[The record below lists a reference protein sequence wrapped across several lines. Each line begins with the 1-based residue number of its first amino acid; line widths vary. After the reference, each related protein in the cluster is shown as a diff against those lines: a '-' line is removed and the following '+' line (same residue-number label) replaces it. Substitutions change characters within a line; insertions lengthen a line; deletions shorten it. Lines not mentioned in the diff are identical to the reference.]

1 MDEREVL
8 ARSMP
13 PPVDMAVDGNF
24 AGKVTPAFMHE
35 LRGWTM
41 LPLAALAL
49 AGLLALLLALSRVP
63 GAERILTWT
72 GDSFFQKGLV
82 AHVTFAFVIWYM
94 GVHGAL
100 TVLMTAQ
107 MQDSRDPP
115 GPLSILVGRA
125 GVYGA
130 MASLL
135 LLLAPVLADLGEPSL
150 NNYVPVLDHPVYYA
164 GLMLLAASVA
174 LPVIRLL
181 TALARERNSDA
192 AVFAVGAAGL
202 IYVLALVCII
212 LAWFTLPPNLGRQGT
227 NEYLMWG
234 GGHVLQFA
242 NTALML
248 VAFYLIARA
257 ALGETP
263 LPGAWLK
270 AMMLLLVAGAAAG
283 PLLYVTHEAGG
294 ATQRDLFTRL
304 YWYALPLPA
313 TFVLGSVA
321 YLLARRWRDALHGP
335 PEIKAVAIALF
346 LFAFGGVLGFFE
358 GSVDTRTP
366 SHYHAMLIAVS
377 LAFMAL
383 YFALFLPLLGRR
395 TKRRKL
401 RTAMYALL
409 GGGQFLH
416 SGGLYLAGLEGVLRK
431 TPGAA
436 QGLDSTW
443 KIVSMSLMGLGGVIA
458 VAGGIIFIFLAGRM
472 LLAKPDP
479 GATPSRLTSG

>member
-1 MDEREVL
+1 MDERELL
-8 ARSMP
+8 ARTMP
-13 PPVDMAVDGNF
+13 PPIDVAVDGNF
-24 AGKVTPAFMHE
+24 AGKITPALLHE
-35 LRGWTM
+35 LRGWVS

-49 AGLLALLLALSRVP
+49 AGLLALLLAASRVP
-63 GAERILTWT
+63 GAEHVLVWT

-107 MQDSRDPP
+107 MQGSGRPV
-115 GPLSILVGRA
+115 GAFGVLVGRF
-125 GVYGA
+125 GLYGA
-130 MASLL
+130 AISLL

-150 NNYVPVLDHPVYYA
+150 NNYVPVLDHPIYYS
-164 GLMLLAASVA
+164 GLALLAGSTA
-174 LPVIRLL
+174 LPVMRLL
-181 TALARERNSDA
+181 AMLARERKADA
-192 AVFAVGAAGL
+192 AIFAVAAAGL
-202 IYVLALVCII
+202 IYLLALVCVAA
-212 LAWFTLPPNLGRQGT
+212 AWFTMPPNVGRQGA

-270 AMMLLLVAGAAAG
+270 IMMLALVAGAAAG
-283 PLLYVTHEAGG
+283 PLLYLTHEAGG

-304 YWYALPLPA
+304 YWYALPIP
-313 TFVLGSVA
+313 TTVVLGSVA
-321 YLLARRWRDALHGP
+321 LLLLRRWTDSKNGP
-335 PEIKAVAIALF
+335 PEVIAIAMALF
-346 LFAFGGVLGFFE
+346 LFAFGGILGFFE
-358 GSVDTRTP
+358 GSIDTRTP

-401 RTAMYALL
+401 RIATYLLL
-409 GGGQFLH
+409 GGGQFFH
-416 SGGLYLAGLEGVLRK
+416 SAGLYLAGLEGVLRK

-436 QGLDSTW
+436 QELDSTW
-443 KIVSMSLMGLGGVIA
+443 KIASMSLMGIGGLVA

-472 LLAKPDP
+472 LLAKPDQGVRP
-479 GATPSRLTSG
+479 APHV

>member
-24 AGKVTPAFMHE
+24 AGKISASMMHE
-35 LRGWTM
+35 LRGWVS
-41 LPLAALAL
+41 LPLIALAL
-49 AGLLALLLALSRVP
+49 AGLLALLLAASRVP
-63 GAERILTWT
+63 GAEHVLTWT

-94 GVHGAL
+94 GVQGAL

-107 MQDSRDPP
+107 MQGGRAPP
-115 GPLSILVGRA
+115 GGFSVLVGRL
-125 GVYGA
+125 GLYGA
-130 MASLL
+130 GLSLL

-150 NNYVPVLDHPVYYA
+150 NNYIPVLDHPVYYA
-164 GLMLLAASVA
+164 GLGLLAVSVA
-174 LPVIRLL
+174 LPVVRLL
-181 TALARERNSDA
+181 VALARERKADA
-192 AVFAVGAAGL
+192 AVFAVAAAGL
-202 IYVLALVCII
+202 IYLLALICVV
-212 LAWFTLPPNLGRQGT
+212 AAFVTMPPNVGRQGA

-270 AMMLLLVAGAAAG
+270 VMMLILVAGAAAG
-283 PLLYVTHEAGG
+283 PLLYLTHDAGG

-304 YWYALPLPA
+304 YWYALPLP
-313 TFVLGSVA
+313 TTVVLGSVT
-321 YLLARRWRDALHGP
+321 LLLMRRWKDAMHGA
-335 PEIKAVAIALF
+335 PELKAVAAALF

-358 GSVDTRTP
+358 GSIDTRTP

-395 TKRRKL
+395 TKRQKM
-401 RTAMYALL
+401 RTAMYLLL

-416 SGGLYLAGLEGVLRK
+416 SAGLYLAGVEGVLRK

-443 KIVSMSLMGLGGVIA
+443 KIATMSLMGLGGLIA
-458 VAGGIIFIFLAGRM
+458 VSGGIIFIFLAARM
-472 LLAKPDP
+472 LLAKPDHSVRP
-479 GATPSRLTSG
+479 TP